1 MARGKVSKKIAKFN
15 PKDVKHNFE
24 DGYYC
29 EIPVFNNVVL
39 DYFATK
45 AEYLEDSLRDEIQLF
60 VEQNCQPEGIETYE
74 DIANELYNQ
83 VTQNKNGLEEWDHYS
98 GLPNPKAYE

>member
-1 MARGKVSKKIAKFN
+1 MKIAFN
-15 PKDVKHNFE
+15 QDT
-24 DGYYC
+24 
-29 EIPVFNNVVL
+29 I

-74 DIANELYNQ
+74 DIANELYTQ
-83 VTQNKNGLEEWDHYS
+83 VTQNKNDLEDWDHYS